1 MTAPSPRPT
10 NYFDVVPEMRDP
22 VETRDRAVKE
32 VTVSH
37 WKSLLLSLAMQAL
50 LVYSIWVSVT
60 IGQTV
65 GILLTAFTCVVMWLL
80 LCLKWYQF
88 KTWKQN
94 LSERSLHVEGESFST
109 WRAWY
114 DDSPHKISSGE
125 SPADAVQRLLAAES
139 DALTRKRLSQLL
151 GWVHRQ

>member
-1 MTAPSPRPT
+1 MTVFSPRPT

-50 LVYSIWVSVT
+50 LVYPLWLSVT
-60 IGQTV
+60 IGQAF
-65 GILLTAFTCVVMWLL
+65 GILLTGFTCVVMWLL

-88 KTWKQN
+88 KIWKQN
-94 LSERSLHVEGESFST
+94 LSERSLHVEGESF
-109 WRAWY
+109 
-114 DDSPHKISSGE
+114 
-125 SPADAVQRLLAAES
+125 
-139 DALTRKRLSQLL
+139 
-151 GWVHRQ
+151 